1 MLDRQDRRAD
11 HGSVG
16 SGAARLDAQDMGGR
30 RVGAAGPA
38 NSWRVCGR
46 RCADAPDGKL
56 PATTRVPNTGD
67 RGTYQATPAVP
78 VDALTGRDKLS
89 LVFKS
94 PQDNVFDVDAVQ
106 FSNP

>member
-1 MLDRQDRRAD
+1 
-11 HGSVG
+11 
-16 SGAARLDAQDMGGR
+16 MGGQG
-30 RVGAAGPA
+30 VGAAVAA

-46 RCADAPDGKL
+46 RCADALGGRL
-56 PATTRVPNTGD
+56 LATAPVPNTGD
-67 RGTYQATPAVP
+67 WDTYQATPAVP

-94 PQDNVFDVDAVQ
+94 PQDNAFDVDAVQ